1 MISAVAIDAT
11 LMNEA
16 PDTLERSTGQVG
28 DVDAARRGDRA
39 AFAALH
45 EQYAPMVHGM
55 LLARVGMND
64 ADDLVQDVFLHAMR
78 KLPSLRD
85 NASFGPWLATISRN
99 AAMQFLRER
108 HRRVTGSQPV
118 SATPPSGPDRHA
130 ARAEAMRV
138 LEVIR
143 SLPTAYQET
152 LILRLVEGLT
162 GPQIAACT
170 GLTAGSVRVNLN
182 RAMYM
187 LREKL
192 GSNAQAEV
200 DQ

>member
-1 MISAVAIDAT
+1 MIGAVAIDAT
-11 LMNEA
+11 VMEQVQES
-16 PDTLERSTGQVG
+16 PERSTDQTG
-28 DVDAARRGDRA
+28 DVDAARRGDRV

-45 EQYAPMVHGM
+45 QQYAPMVHGM
-55 LLARVGMND
+55 LLARVGIND

-85 NASFGPWLATISRN
+85 SGAFGPWLATISRN
-99 AAMQFLRER
+99 FAVRFFRER
-108 HRRVTGSQPV
+108 RRRENISQHAIAKPA
-118 SATPPSGPDRHA
+118 SSSDRHA
-130 ARAEAMRV
+130 ARGQSAHV

-143 SLPTAYQET
+143 SLPEAYQET

-182 RAMYM
+182 RGMYL

-192 GSNAQAEV
+192 GLNAQAEV

>member
-1 MISAVAIDAT
+1 MIGAVAIDAT
-11 LMNEA
+11 LMDEVQESH
-16 PDTLERSTGQVG
+16 ERSTDRIG
-28 DVDAARRGDRA
+28 DVDAARQGDRA

-55 LLARVGMND
+55 LLARVGIND

-85 NASFGPWLATISRN
+85 SGAFGPWLATISRN
-99 AAMQFLRER
+99 VAMQFLRDR
-108 HRRVTGSQPV
+108 HRRVTLSQDGSAKPD
-118 SATPPSGPDRHA
+118 SDSDRHT
-130 ARAEAMRV
+130 ARTEAVRV

-143 SLPTAYQET
+143 SLPEAYQET
-152 LILRLVEGLT
+152 LVLRLVEGLT

-192 GSNAQAEV
+192 GLTTQAEV